1 MFNDKVQNQ
10 EGGEN
15 SSNFQGQTV
24 NVLYGISYRDAKE
37 IALDVF
43 KSNFIQL
50 KNEAA
55 EIAKQRAEEITEN
68 FLEKLNEKAPEA
80 IQEFNQPGL
89 QDALFTAQKEFAK
102 SGDKEL
108 GDLLV
113 DILVDRANSPVRNMV
128 QIVLDEA
135 LKTAP
140 RLTVQQM
147 DTITLNFLLTQT
159 VNTGIVN
166 LDKFIRHMFEDIF
179 PFVENTTKESSSYNY
194 IEYLGCGHVRAGNY
208 GQLENNLLKKYKAM
222 FQKGFS
228 KEEFEVEVGVF
239 EEYNSFIIQC
249 FHDTAKFQLN
259 RIDDAG
265 LEGALT
271 EHNLNEEQKVKLR
284 AIWNKYT
291 MQQNEVRDYLMTID
305 EKVEKIFDVWQNS
318 MFNKMELTSVGVA
331 VAHANYRRKTGKT
344 LDLTN
349 WIK

>member
-24 NVLYGISYRDAKE
+24 NVQYGISYRDAKE

-68 FLEKLNEKAPEA
+68 FLGKLNEKAPEA

-159 VNTGIVN
+159 VNPGLVN
-166 LDKFIRHMFEDIF
+166 LDQFKQYLLEDIL
-179 PFVENTTKESSSYNY
+179 PFVENTTKERSSYNY
-194 IEYLGCGHVRAGNY
+194 IEYLGCGHIRAGNY
-208 GQLENNLLKKYKAM
+208 GQLENNLLKRYKAM

-228 KEEFEVEVGVF
+228 KDEFGAEAGPF
-239 EEYNSFIIQC
+239 EEYNSFIIPC
-249 FHDTAKFQLN
+249 FHDPTKFQLN
-259 RIDDAG
+259 RLDDSG
-265 LEGALT
+265 LENAMT
-271 EHNLNEEQKVKLR
+271 EKNLNDEQKTKLR
-284 AIWNKYT
+284 AIWNKFS
-291 MQQNEVRDYLMTID
+291 MQQQEIKEFLIKID
-305 EKVEKIFDVWQNS
+305 AKMETVFDVWQNS
-318 MFNKMELTSVGVA
+318 QFNAMELTSVGIA

-344 LDLTN
+344 LDLTK